1 MKPSLSGVD
10 TPTVPRN
17 AEGWVRFPPAR
28 TAARGSRWSEWRS
41 RRTEIPD
48 PTTWSPHAACPGQ
61 VEKGAIVRVL
71 IAEDDPISRRVLET
85 MLVHWGYQ
93 TIAACDGREAWD
105 VLQQPESPRLAI
117 LDWMMPEMTG
127 VDVCRLV
134 RQGSKGGY
142 SYLILLT
149 AKGRQEDVIEG
160 MTAGADDYITKP
172 FDSGELRAR
181 LNAARRILDLQAE
194 LIAAREA
201 LREQATR
208 DVLTGLW
215 NRSAILDNFI
225 NEISRASREEKPV
238 GVIMGDVDNFKRVND
253 EHGHRAGD
261 SVLKE
266 VAVRMKSMLR
276 PYDMIGRYGGEE
288 FLMVLPSC
296 DLMSAGYVAERIR
309 KRVAGKPIDL
319 PDRAS
324 LTVSMSFGVSAK
336 LGAEQ
341 SEIERLIYLADE
353 ALYRAKGGGRNRIE
367 MASAAAY
374 AKF

>member
-1 MKPSLSGVD
+1 
-10 TPTVPRN
+10 
-17 AEGWVRFPPAR
+17 
-28 TAARGSRWSEWRS
+28 
-41 RRTEIPD
+41 
-48 PTTWSPHAACPGQ
+48 